1 DTIENEFTEGREAV
15 SRRLVREQEEND
27 RQMEQG
33 HVRIEARYKAE
44 QESAQREQT
53 IARGKVLE
61 REQSEKETADTTYRE
76 ACWTIAAILEGAK
89 NGAEEELRE
98 NKTRL
103 QARLDSLHEI
113 QKKARA
119 LIEEWKQPAKEI
131 EAEIS
136 TSGSPDKNAPPPKL
150 SECLTEA
157 QGLFEQLQQ
166 LVVPTF
172 FKGRRL
178 AVLIFFVW
186 LASILPLGFVVG
198 LISGWSNLAGISVLG
213 LVTSSVMVLVAAPL
227 LNMFLSSVA

>member
-1 DTIENEFTEGREAV
+1 MPEPVLISRQRELLRDLIKRAAERAQIEPTIPVELQEQTDTIENEFTEGREAV

-119 LIEEWKQPAKEI
+119 LIEEWK
-131 EAEIS
+131 
-136 TSGSPDKNAPPPKL
+136 
-150 SECLTEA
+150 
-157 QGLFEQLQQ
+157 
-166 LVVPTF
+166 
-172 FKGRRL
+172 
-178 AVLIFFVW
+178 
-186 LASILPLGFVVG
+186 
-198 LISGWSNLAGISVLG
+198 
-213 LVTSSVMVLVAAPL
+213 
-227 LNMFLSSVA
+227 